1 MKFAVIGDTHFGYN
15 FGGKRKNESF
25 INGFEA
31 FELAISENVDFI
43 IQVGDFFDERLPK
56 PEVISP
62 VLKKLSEYNKMIPKV
77 KLTETI
83 DEKNKSIL
91 QNKKIPPI
99 IVILGDHD
107 RRPRDFVN
115 PVQLLYDANLI
126 HYIQSET
133 EVVEVN
139 EKRIAIHGFSNVP
152 HQNAKEIFLK
162 RNFQKIPNL
171 KNILLMHQNF
181 KEMIPNLPEDMLSIS
196 DIPSFYDASFLGHIH
211 WKKEFRNKISNNPI
225 IFTGSTVATQMTKQE
240 SKIKKGIFIVDL
252 KDELI
257 INFKEL
263 KSPRVLKYINLNIDN
278 MKPSEINVKINESI
292 KEIIEYHNHPL
303 IPMIRIKLD
312 GILHDGFLP
321 SDINFKTINKK
332 FEDKLILNIDKS
344 KIKSKKL
351 EEKTKLIRKAKNDKK
366 NINQLG
372 IEILSKKMNIRDI
385 QKIEEIFMLLKT
397 NNLDEVLT
405 KI

>member
-25 INGFEA
+25 VNGFEA

-62 VLKKLSEYNKMIPKV
+62 VLKKLSEYNKIIPKV

-139 EKRIAIHGFSNVP
+139 DKRIAIHGFSNVP
-152 HQNAKEIFLK
+152 HQNAKEIFSK

-225 IFTGSTVATQMTKQE
+225 MFTGSTVATQMTKQE

-321 SDINFKTINKK
+321 SDISFKTINKK

-372 IEILSKKMNIRDI
+372 IEILSKKMNISDI

>member
-25 INGFEA
+25 VNGFEA

-62 VLKKLSEYNKMIPKV
+62 VLKKLSEYNKVIPKV

-83 DEKNKSIL
+83 DGKNKSIL

-139 EKRIAIHGFSNVP
+139 DKRIAIHGFSNVP
-152 HQNAKEIFLK
+152 HQNAKEIFSK

-321 SDINFKTINKK
+321 SDISFKTINKK

>member
-15 FGGKRKNESF
+15 FSGKRKNESF
-25 INGFEA
+25 VNGFEA

-62 VLKKLSEYNKMIPKV
+62 VLKKLSEYNKVIPKV

-83 DEKNKSIL
+83 DDKNKSKL

-139 EKRIAIHGFSNVP
+139 DKRIAIHGFSNVP

-321 SDINFKTINKK
+321 SDISFKTINKK

>member
-25 INGFEA
+25 VNGFEA

-139 EKRIAIHGFSNVP
+139 DKRIAIHGFSNVP
-152 HQNAKEIFLK
+152 HQNAKEIFSK

-211 WKKEFRNKISNNPI
+211 WKKEFRNKI
-225 IFTGSTVATQMTKQE
+225 
-240 SKIKKGIFIVDL
+240 
-252 KDELI
+252 
-257 INFKEL
+257 
-263 KSPRVLKYINLNIDN
+263 
-278 MKPSEINVKINESI
+278 
-292 KEIIEYHNHPL
+292 
-303 IPMIRIKLD
+303 
-312 GILHDGFLP
+312 
-321 SDINFKTINKK
+321 
-332 FEDKLILNIDKS
+332 
-344 KIKSKKL
+344 
-351 EEKTKLIRKAKNDKK
+351 
-366 NINQLG
+366 
-372 IEILSKKMNIRDI
+372 
-385 QKIEEIFMLLKT
+385 
-397 NNLDEVLT
+397 
-405 KI
+405 